1 MKDKTYIALGINPS
15 GTAVVLGPVRQGS
28 NILTPVTVMLCDIEA
43 KGLTESASSIG
54 RILIS
59 ALGAFHPE
67 VDDYSIAPEPPLT
80 RQFSTTSL
88 PLDWREMRPERM
100 GLGVSD
106 MTIQPSLVFRAFAG
120 NTPVGQDHIQSLQ
133 KLAEL
138 GKSVAPSFI
147 GETMLL
153 KLAAMHPDVFRPLFP
168 TMAL

>member
-1 MKDKTYIALGINPS
+1 MKDNTYIALGINPS
-15 GTAVVLGPVRQGS
+15 GTALVLGPIVASGA
-28 NILTPVTVMLCDIEA
+28 IIAPVTVMLCDIEA
-43 KGLTESASSIG
+43 KGFTESASSIG

-67 VDDYSIAPEPPLT
+67 VDGYSLIPEPSVP
-80 RQFSTTSL
+80 RQFPTCS

-106 MTIQPSLVFRAFAG
+106 MTIQPALVLNAFAG
-120 NTPVGQDHIQSLQ
+120 DVPVGQGHLQ
-133 KLAEL
+133 FLKQLAEL
-138 GKSVAPSFI
+138 GASVAPFVI
-147 GETMLL
+147 GEIMLR